1 MSELPGGGVPVEV
14 IVSLD
19 PDRYA
24 RTVEDARR
32 IGLVVT
38 GEQPVLGSLS
48 GTVAEDRIPALRAVE
63 GIESVDRARSVR
75 LPPPDSPVQ

>member
-1 MSELPGGGVPVEV
+1 MNQAPDGAAPVGV

-19 PDRYA
+19 PDRYT
-24 RTVEDARR
+24 RTVEAARR

-48 GTVAEDRIPALRAVE
+48 GTIAEDRIPALQAVE
-63 GIESVDRARSVR
+63 GIESVDRARTVQ
-75 LPPPDSPVQ
+75 LPPPDSPLQ